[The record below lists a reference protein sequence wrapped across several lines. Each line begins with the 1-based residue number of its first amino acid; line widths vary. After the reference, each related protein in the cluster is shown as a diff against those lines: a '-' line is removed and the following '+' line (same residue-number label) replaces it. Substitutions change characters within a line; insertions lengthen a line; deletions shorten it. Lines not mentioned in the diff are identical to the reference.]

1 MRIIILLCLSL
12 VAFFSNAQLVP
23 EKLLSAKVFQQ
34 QIAKTIDAVI
44 IDVRKPEEFK
54 GGSIP
59 KAINIDFEDDY
70 FQLHAKQLD
79 ASKTYFIY
87 CLSGTRSNLAADFL
101 RKNGFKKVY
110 ELDGGMLAWRNNDLP
125 ILYQGQVDLA
135 DKISN
140 ESYQLIIKEEK
151 VVLVDFY
158 APWCG
163 PCKRMQ
169 PMLEEISRQ
178 FEGKAK
184 IVRINID
191 ENKKLSKRLGIDE
204 IPFFKLYRNGKEI
217 GNYIGELDRATFI
230 RLLEGE

>member
-1 MRIIILLCLSL
+1 M
-12 VAFFSNAQLVP
+12 
-23 EKLLSAKVFQQ
+23 
-34 QIAKTIDAVI
+34 
-44 IDVRKPEEFK
+44 
-54 GGSIP
+54 
-59 KAINIDFEDDY
+59 
-70 FQLHAKQLD
+70 
-79 ASKTYFIY
+79 
-87 CLSGTRSNLAADFL
+87 SGTRSNLAADFL